1 MLNAIQQQLTIPTDG
16 LLTIRSP
23 KLRPG
28 LPVQVIVLFQDSSF
42 APKQESYDEVQPV
55 PLTEWLDNASDN
67 KERMTFTYQKKVFL
81 AVVPIEDVEVVKQLK
96 NIIDN
101 KTHDTSETVKNSTS
115 GDTVS
120 ILTER
125 LAQVATKKEPMT
137 LIYQKML
144 FLALVPIEAVEMI
157 EQLEDCIDNADAD
170 EALKEEGS
178 IPWEQVKKELGL

>member
-23 KLRPG
+23 KLKPG

-42 APKQESYDEVQPV
+42 APEQEPYDEVQPM
-55 PLTEWLDNASDN
+55 PLWLDSAAAN

-81 AVVPIEDVEVVKQLK
+81 AVVPIEDVEVIKQLK
-96 NIIDN
+96 NTIDN
-101 KTHDTSETVKNSTS
+101 ETHDTSETVQDSTS
-115 GDTVS
+115 GDTLP
-120 ILTER
+120 ILTEL

-137 LIYQKML
+137 LTYQKML
-144 FLALVPIEAVEMI
+144 FLALVPIEQVEMI

-170 EALKEEGS
+170 DALKEEGS